1 MRKLSVVI
9 LFLISSFLASGQD
22 KSLSLSFSRILFKNL
37 ADTVEKTVPVR
48 LYFADS
54 WVDTLYLKV
63 DSRGDSLGGL
73 FSKSLANSGLNFII
87 TDDRK
92 LIFSK
97 GYSIKTN
104 FNKEYREY
112 LMKSLLRPDTTTYIL
127 PQQKAED
134 ASINEE
140 YKVFKIGTPSS
151 ANSNGFATLSGFVT
165 NAENKEALP
174 GVIVYVEKI
183 KAGAITNNVGYYSI
197 EVPVGQCQVEYRM
210 IGMKTTRR
218 NVVIYSSGGLNL
230 SLLSNT
236 TNLNEVVVSANR
248 ENNVRN
254 EKIGIEKISL
264 RMLKQIPMGLGETDL
279 LKSSLLLPGVTT
291 VSEASSGFNVR
302 GGSTDQNLILL
313 DYAPIINP
321 THFFGFFSAFNSDII
336 QDVTLYKSGIP
347 AKFGGRISS
356 VMDIALKDG
365 SRDKLNISGG
375 VSPFMARLMVET
387 PLFRKKGSLIL
398 SGRSTFSDWLLTLL
412 KDAKLKR
419 SSASFYD
426 LQGLF
431 TYDLNKKNSIS
442 LSGYISNDNFDY
454 YKTTGV
460 SYSNFSSTLKWK
472 HIYNQYLSSQVSA
485 IISNYNYIVDTK
497 SDSLYSSTL
506 KYKLD
511 QKIFRADFSWHRW
524 ENHRIEFGAN
534 AIYYYLQPGTKDPY
548 GKFSRIIHSELE
560 PERAL
565 EPSLYISDEFDVTPR
580 LLISGGLRFNYFTMF
595 GPGTQLVYRANTPR
609 STENIIDTIKFS
621 SGQAVVRYPGLE
633 YRISARFIITPE
645 FSVKAGLHSNYQYL
659 NMISNTT
666 SMSPTDIWKLSDSYI
681 RPQKGIQASLGL
693 YRNINVHSLEL
704 SVEGYYKNISNV
716 LDYKG
721 GANLI
726 MNDHLETDM
735 INGTGRAYGAELM
748 LKKQYGK
755 LSGWISYTYSRV
767 FYKVNGRFNEEKIN
781 GGNWFP
787 ANFDKPHDLKIVAN
801 LKLTRRL
808 NATSNFV
815 YNTGRPITFPVAYY
829 DFYNVS
835 RVFYSD
841 RNEFRI
847 PDYMRLDFS
856 VTMNG
861 NLKVRKMNHSSLTIT
876 AYNVLGRK
884 NPYSIF
890 FGVEDG
896 EVKGYQMSIFG
907 RPVIMFTYS
916 FKIRGN
922 ASTDF

>member
-1 MRKLSVVI
+1 M
-9 LFLISSFLASGQD
+9 
-22 KSLSLSFSRILFKNL
+22 
-37 ADTVEKTVPVR
+37 
-48 LYFADS
+48 
-54 WVDTLYLKV
+54 
-63 DSRGDSLGGL
+63 
-73 FSKSLANSGLNFII
+73 
-87 TDDRK
+87 
-92 LIFSK
+92 
-97 GYSIKTN
+97 
-104 FNKEYREY
+104 
-112 LMKSLLRPDTTTYIL
+112 
-127 PQQKAED
+127 
-134 ASINEE
+134 
-140 YKVFKIGTPSS
+140 
-151 ANSNGFATLSGFVT
+151 
-165 NAENKEALP
+165 
-174 GVIVYVEKI
+174 
-183 KAGAITNNVGYYSI
+183 
-197 EVPVGQCQVEYRM
+197 
-210 IGMKTTRR
+210 
-218 NVVIYSSGGLNL
+218 
-230 SLLSNT
+230 
-236 TNLNEVVVSANR
+236 
-248 ENNVRN
+248 
-254 EKIGIEKISL
+254 
-264 RMLKQIPMGLGETDL
+264 
-279 LKSSLLLPGVTT
+279 
-291 VSEASSGFNVR
+291 
-302 GGSTDQNLILL
+302 
-313 DYAPIINP
+313 
-321 THFFGFFSAFNSDII
+321 
-336 QDVTLYKSGIP
+336 
-347 AKFGGRISS
+347 
-356 VMDIALKDG
+356 
-365 SRDKLNISGG
+365 
-375 VSPFMARLMVET
+375 
-387 PLFRKKGSLIL
+387 
-398 SGRSTFSDWLLTLL
+398 
-412 KDAKLKR
+412 
-419 SSASFYD
+419 
-426 LQGLF
+426 
-431 TYDLNKKNSIS
+431 
-442 LSGYISNDNFDY
+442 
-454 YKTTGV
+454 
-460 SYSNFSSTLKWK
+460 
-472 HIYNQYLSSQVSA
+472 
-485 IISNYNYIVDTK
+485 
-497 SDSLYSSTL
+497 
-506 KYKLD
+506 
-511 QKIFRADFSWHRW
+511 
-524 ENHRIEFGAN
+524 
-534 AIYYYLQPGTKDPY
+534 
-548 GKFSRIIHSELE
+548 
-560 PERAL
+560 
-565 EPSLYISDEFDVTPR
+565 YISDEFDVTPR

-681 RPQKGIQASLGL
+681 RPQKGIPASLGL